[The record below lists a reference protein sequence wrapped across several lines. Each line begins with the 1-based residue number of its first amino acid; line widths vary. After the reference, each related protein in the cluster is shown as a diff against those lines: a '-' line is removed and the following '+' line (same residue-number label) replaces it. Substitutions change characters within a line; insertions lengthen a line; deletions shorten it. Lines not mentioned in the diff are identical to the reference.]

1 MTPELVIKRTR
12 PIRPVISLV
21 PMVDVMLILLVFFM
35 VTSTYLNLDMIPA
48 VQHQDQAASQTT
60 DRPTET
66 ILIRLAAD
74 GTMVMNG
81 APQSAASLYARLAD
95 KLATSPR
102 LQVLLLPSGRSN
114 MQALISAMDTITN
127 AGVTRMRVVRL
138 EARP

>member
-48 VQHQDQAASQTT
+48 DQHQDQAASQTT
-60 DRPTET
+60 DSPTET

-81 APQSAASLYARLAD
+81 ASQSAASLYARLAD

>member
-60 DRPTET
+60 DSPTET

-81 APQSAASLYARLAD
+81 ASQSAASLYARLAD